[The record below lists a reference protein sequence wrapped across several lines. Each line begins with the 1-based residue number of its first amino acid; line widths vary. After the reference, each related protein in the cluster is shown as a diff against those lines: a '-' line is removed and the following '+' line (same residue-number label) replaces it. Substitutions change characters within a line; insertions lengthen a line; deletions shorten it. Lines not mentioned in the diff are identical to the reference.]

1 MNKFTPLLA
10 VVFFT
15 SSMIFTGCKPSGSST
30 KTNPDFNR
38 KVVFEDYGTYGRTV
52 YFEDTDGDTWCYF
65 DLLTIDNPE
74 QLKLTVSA
82 PMEEQCSTDTDL
94 ILVTYNSL
102 ITSEVA
108 DDGITSIQT
117 IAKDFQREAM
127 IYPSN
132 GIERE
137 PAPSLPDDSLFQI
150 MIFLNAALSGG
161 NPAMVSLNLKSDND
175 DLYGNI
181 PYILDYLTSD
191 KEFQNEDFMRANS
204 ATLFISY
211 YALFSLDDL
220 PDPSVDVPFPMAA
233 QPVRSDIYADHPYQK
248 LSTTETDPY
257 PLNQIR
263 VE

>member
-1 MNKFTPLLA
+1 MNFVTQLLTVTFVA
-10 VVFFT
+10 
-15 SSMIFTGCKPSGSST
+15 SSVIISGCKHSDSSAE
-30 KTNPDFNR
+30 TNPDFNR
-38 KVVFEDYGTYGRTV
+38 EIVFKDYGTYGRTV
-52 YFEDTDGDTWCYF
+52 YFEDTDGETWCYY
-65 DLLTIDNPE
+65 DLLTIDDPE

-94 ILVTYNSL
+94 ILITYNSL

-108 DDGITSIQT
+108 GDGITSIQT
-117 IAKDFQREAM
+117 IAKDFGREAM
-127 IYPSN
+127 IYPTN
-132 GIERE
+132 GVERE
-137 PAPSLPDDSLFQI
+137 PAPSLPDDGLFQI
-150 MIFLNAALSGG
+150 MTMLNAAIFGG

-175 DLYGNI
+175 ELYGNI

>member
-1 MNKFTPLLA
+1 MNKLTQLLA
-10 VVFFT
+10 VPFVA
-15 SSMIFTGCKPSGSST
+15 SGIIISGCKHSDSSAE
-30 KTNPDFNR
+30 TNPDFNR
-38 KVVFEDYGTYGRTV
+38 EIVFKDYGTYGRTV
-52 YFEDTDGDTWCYF
+52 YFEDTDGKTWCYY

-82 PMEEQCSTDTDL
+82 PMEEQCSTGTDL
-94 ILVTYNSL
+94 ILITYNSL

-108 DDGITSIQT
+108 GDGITSIQT
-117 IAKDFQREAM
+117 MTRDFDREAM

-132 GIERE
+132 GVTRE
-137 PAPSLPDDSLFQI
+137 PPPFLPSDSTLRFMTI
-150 MIFLNAALSGG
+150 LNAAIFGG
-161 NPAMVSLNLKSDND
+161 NPAVVSLNLKSEND
-175 DLYGNI
+175 ELYGNI

-220 PDPSVDVPFPMAA
+220 PDPSVDVPFPAAA
-233 QPVRSDIYADHPYQK
+233 QPVRSEIYADHPYQK
-248 LSTTETDPY
+248 LSTTEADPY